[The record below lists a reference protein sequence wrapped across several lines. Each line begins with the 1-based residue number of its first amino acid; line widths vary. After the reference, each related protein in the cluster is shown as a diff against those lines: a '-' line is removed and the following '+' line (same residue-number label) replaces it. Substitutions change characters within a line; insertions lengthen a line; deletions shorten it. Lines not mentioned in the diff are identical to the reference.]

1 MEGVSPSCLKSD
13 YSHLSCSRFT
23 FCTITPL
30 SSHPHHAHQ
39 TQRGA
44 TESPA
49 RRTLSSINCSA
60 KSTTL
65 PYIHA
70 ARTGERLSLY
80 TTSLTEV
87 LNRSIPAFLQSLA
100 TPGISSKR
108 AMLQLH
114 LLHCVVP
121 AQQQGQSSEM
131 EIHVFSK
138 TNNIR

>member
-30 SSHPHHAHQ
+30 SSHLHHAHQ

-49 RRTLSSINCSA
+49 RRALSSITCSA
-60 KSTTL
+60 KSTT
-65 PYIHA
+65 
-70 ARTGERLSLY
+70 SLCIPSKKRGLYYY
-80 TTSLTEV
+80 THFPSLRSY
-87 LNRSIPAFLQSLA
+87 RSIPAFLPTFA

-121 AQQQGQSSEM
+121 AQQQGQSNKT
-131 EIHVFSK
+131 EIHVLSK